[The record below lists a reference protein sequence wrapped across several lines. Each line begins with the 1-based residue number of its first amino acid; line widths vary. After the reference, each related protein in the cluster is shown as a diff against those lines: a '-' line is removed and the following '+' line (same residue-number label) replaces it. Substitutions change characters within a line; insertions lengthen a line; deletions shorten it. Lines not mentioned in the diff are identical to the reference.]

1 MYILEIQEII
11 SLLFKVVNVSS
22 GIVEREIAVHSS
34 SVEGLEWTSS
44 NPAVR

>member
-1 MYILEIQEII
+1 MCINAKKI

>member
-1 MYILEIQEII
+1 MHKIHEII
-11 SLLFKVVNVSS
+11 FFLFKVVNVSS
-22 GIVEREIAVHSS
+22 GLIEREIAVHSS